1 MKKILILVVLLIAGY
16 FLWQKMSQNTKDG
29 TLEPLYDKPYVVVYG
44 RDECGLT
51 QQCLRDLEI
60 AGIKVIYKI
69 VDNREVADE
78 YHPRMEKAGL
88 DTRNYGLPVVEVN
101 GQIFIRP
108 ELDKILETYKN
119 YE

>member
-16 FLWQKMSQNTKDG
+16 FLWQKMFQNTKDG

-44 RDECGLT
+44 RDACGLT

-69 VDNREVADE
+69 VDNREVANE
-78 YHPRMEKAGL
+78 LHPRMEKAGL
-88 DTRNYGLPVVEVN
+88 DSTSYYLPVIDVN
-101 GQIFIRP
+101 SQIFIRP
-108 ELDKILETYKN
+108 EFNKILETYKN

>member
-16 FLWQKMSQNTKDG
+16 FLWQKMSQNT

-44 RDECGLT
+44 RDACGLT

-60 AGIKVIYKI
+60 AGIEVMYKI

-78 YHPRMEKAGL
+78 YHPRMAKAGL

-108 ELDKILETYKN
+108 ELNKILEAYKN

>member
-1 MKKILILVVLLIAGY
+1 MKKILVVVVLLIAGY

-44 RDECGLT
+44 RDACGLT

-60 AGIKVIYKI
+60 AGIKVIYNI
-69 VDNREVADE
+69 VDNEEVSNE

-88 DTRNYGLPVVEVN
+88 DTRSYGLPVVDVN

-108 ELDKILETYKN
+108 EFNKILEAYKD
-119 YE
+119 YK

>member
-16 FLWQKMSQNTKDG
+16 FLWQKMSQNT

-69 VDNREVADE
+69 VDDDEVSNE
-78 YHPRMEKAGL
+78 LHPRMEKAGL
-88 DTRNYGLPVVEVN
+88 DIRSYGLPVVEVN

-108 ELDKILETYKN
+108 ELDKILEAYKN